1 MTSRHAAPAAAI
13 SAEAAALVGAGDAAR
28 VSGRFGEAAAAYRAA
43 LALLPDDGAVQLELA
58 LCLSAQGKAREA
70 APFLARLLRAGALSG
85 DARERASSAL
95 ADARRVLATVT
106 VDTPQPGTSIDV
118 DGAAVGRAPLAD
130 ALYLEAGSHTLRASL
145 DGRLPAVATLSAE
158 AGRAYVVRLDP
169 APAPSLVPVPLRA
182 HPPAEPRPSYIH
194 GLLSGG
200 PGAVRV
206 GAVSLAVAGLL
217 GGLGVVAVA
226 EADHGEVVRLST
238 TIAREHGLD
247 ACREPGADVERA
259 CEALTRS
266 LRAHQAATTAFVA
279 LFLGAAASAVAGLL
293 AAVVIFPPRG
303 ARGEPSL
310 AVSPVASLSG
320 GSLFVEGSW

>member
-1 MTSRHAAPAAAI
+1 MTSRHAAPPAAI

-70 APFLARLLRAGALSG
+70 APLLARLLRAGALSG
-85 DARERASSAL
+85 DARQRASSAL

-106 VDTPQPGTSIDV
+106 VDAAQPGASIDV

-169 APAPSLVPVPLRA
+169 APAPSLVPVPLQA
-182 HPPAEPRPSYIH
+182 HPPAQPGPSH
-194 GLLSGG
+194 TPGLLSGG
-200 PGAVRV
+200 PGAFRA
-206 GAVSLAVAGLL
+206 GALVLFAAGLL
-217 GGLGVVAVA
+217 GSLGALAVA
-226 EADHGEVVRLST
+226 EADYAEAVRLST
-238 TIAREHGLD
+238 IARVHGSD
-247 ACREPGADVERA
+247 ACTDPIADVERT
-259 CEALTRS
+259 CEAITRS
-266 LRAHQAATTAFVA
+266 LRAQQAASTAIFV
-279 LFLGAAASAVAGLL
+279 LFLGSAASAAALL
-293 AAVVIFPPRG
+293 FSALAISPPRG
-303 ARGEPSL
+303 ARGGPSL